1 MQTTFII
8 LILLLGF
15 LITFQIAKASEY
27 VSVMRGEEKSRKQN
41 NRINAFLLLSFL
53 VLGLIGVYYCN
64 ERLGPKIL
72 HFGSAASNHGIDV
85 DNMMKIT
92 LIITGIVFVITQDRK
107 SVV

>member
-1 MQTTFII
+1 MTTTFII
-8 LILLLGF
+8 VILLLGF

-41 NRINAFLLLSFL
+41 NRINAFLLLAFL

-64 ERLGPKIL
+64 EKLGGKIL
-72 HFGSAASNHGIDV
+72 QFGSSASNHGIDV
-85 DNMMKIT
+85 DNMLYIT
-92 LIITGIVFVITQDRK
+92 IVITGIVFVIDRK